1 MSRYPLQRLLEVRKH
16 REEDARLEAG
26 RRRRLAEEAKQE
38 AERAEE
44 AARVFAEERPAREAA
59 LFEEIRRQVL
69 ERPEVDAYH
78 ARLAALAAREL
89 ELHERAGEARA
100 RQAEAERLMR
110 EAVQALQQAMRE
122 VQKFEE
128 HKNIWAAA
136 ERARVEAGEE
146 LEAEEAAAQGD
157 RARRLAR

>member
-16 REEDARLEAG
+16 REEEARLEAG
-26 RRRRLAEEAKQE
+26 RRRRLAEEAQEE

-44 AARVFAEERPAREAA
+44 TARVYAEKRPAREAA
-59 LFEEIRRQVL
+59 LFEEIRNQVL
-69 ERPEVDAYH
+69 ARPEVDAYH
-78 ARLAALAAREL
+78 AKLAALAAGEL
-89 ELHERAGEARA
+89 ELRERAGEARV
-100 RQAEAERLMR
+100 RQAEAEQRLQ

-128 HKNIWAAA
+128 HKNIWAAG

-146 LEAEEAAAQGD
+146 LEAEEAAAQSD
-157 RARRLAR
+157 RARHNAH